1 MSPARCFRS
10 LLFLVFVLARP
21 SLAAEPPRPLPF
33 SKLQPCKI
41 DGVEEEARCGT
52 YAVWEDR
59 AAKKGRKIDLY
70 VVVLPALE
78 PERAPDPVVFLTGG
92 PGEGAASE
100 ASWFGQEMAD
110 LRKRRDLV
118 LVDPRGTG
126 RSNPLRCDLYGNATV
141 QEIADHLLAPER
153 VRRCRAELEKKAD
166 LRFYHTSLA
175 MDDLEEV
182 LAWLGYE
189 KVNLV
194 AGSYGTKAAQIYLR
208 HHGGRVRA
216 AALSGIAPVDDPAPL
231 FYARAG
237 QRAVDLLLADCAAD
251 EVCRTAFPNVR
262 DEMRAVMERID
273 RGVTVPVEDP
283 RDGKMYEVRPNHGL
297 VAEGIRYLLYSDMAR
312 YVPYLVHRAFQG
324 DLAPLVTVS
333 LGRRA
338 SIDQAIAVGMFLSV
352 TCSEEVPFIDPA
364 VVGKETG
371 GTLLRDFRVRE
382 QKRACEL
389 WPRGSVPAGDRELVR
404 TEVPVLLIS
413 GERDP
418 VTPPEF
424 GERAA
429 SRMPNALHV
438 VVPRGAHS
446 SGPCGKSL
454 TRAFIERGSAQGLDL
469 SCAKAPPPAA
479 FATEPPPDM
488 K

>member
-10 LLFLVFVLARP
+10 LLTLAFVLA
-21 SLAAEPPRPLPF
+21 SSVLAADPAQPAPF
-33 SKLQPCKI
+33 SKLKPCEI
-41 DGVEEEARCGT
+41 DGVAGEVRCGT
-52 YAVWEDR
+52 YSVWEDR

-70 VVVLPALE
+70 VVVLPAVG
-78 PERAPDPVVFLTGG
+78 PERAPDPIVFLTGG

-118 LVDPRGTG
+118 LVDSRGTG
-126 RSNPLRCDLYGNATV
+126 RSNPLRCDLYGKATV
-141 QEIADHLLAPER
+141 QEIADHLLPPER

-166 LRFYHTSLA
+166 LRFYDTSLA
-175 MDDLEEV
+175 MADLDEV

-194 AGSYGTKAAQIYLR
+194 AGSYGTKAAQVYLR
-208 HHGGRVRA
+208 HYSGRVRA
-216 AALSGIAPVDDPAPL
+216 AVFSGIAPVDDPAPL
-231 FYARAG
+231 LYARVG
-237 QRAVDLLLADCAAD
+237 QRAVDLLLADCTAD
-251 EVCRTAFPNVR
+251 NVCRTAFPNVR
-262 DEMRAVMERID
+262 EELRVVMERID
-273 RGVTVPVEDP
+273 QGVKVSVKDP
-283 RDGKMYEVRPNHGL
+283 RDGKTYEVRPNRGL

-324 DLAPLVTVS
+324 DLTPLVSAS

-338 SIDQAIAVGMFLSV
+338 GIDQAIAVGMFLSV
-352 TCSEEVPFIDPA
+352 TCSEEVPFIDPGM
-364 VVGKETG
+364 VGKETEE
-371 GTLLRDFRVRE
+371 TLLRDFRVRE

-389 WPRGSVPAGDRELVR
+389 WPRGSVPAEDRELVR

-418 VTPPEF
+418 VTPPDF
-424 GERAA
+424 GERVA

-438 VVPRGAHS
+438 VMPRGAHS
-446 SGPCGKSL
+446 TGPCGESL
-454 TRAFIERGSAQGLDL
+454 TAAFIERGSARGLDL
-469 SCAKAPPPAA
+469 SCVKAPPPAA
-479 FATEPPPDM
+479 FATEPPDM
-488 K
+488 E